1 MTVDT
6 VIRGG
11 TLVTQNEMFDADIGI
26 DQGKISTISE
36 PGSLDA
42 DVYIDA
48 NGELV
53 MPGIVDPHVHID
65 DMFSID
71 TYRSASAAAALGGIT
86 TVIDFAWQAWEGEL
100 GIWNDTS
107 TVLEGINRKREKAS
121 DSLIDYSLH
130 GGITRTD
137 PEFFEEIDAV
147 IDQGVTSFKM
157 FTAYEL
163 SLPNGFM
170 NEVFQALADRDA
182 VAALH
187 TEDASVCE
195 YITDK
200 YKAEGKGDAKWYP
213 SSRPDYAEAMAAEDA
228 VRMATEAGCKYYGIH
243 TTCRKSAKVLE
254 EFQREYGRNLVR
266 AETCTHYTTLN
277 DSIYEELGNLPMI
290 APPIRTQEDVTA
302 IIDHLED
309 GLLDVISTDH
319 CAFTEE
325 SKQTANWWDSSFGTN
340 TLQFSLPILHDVLVN
355 EHGFSYPSLVSLTS
369 STPARLFGLNEKG
382 TLQPGT
388 DADIVLFD
396 PKEKFEISAEDNA
409 SKADYSLYEGRE
421 VRGAVTKTIVRGELI
436 ADAGDIVGQDGY
448 GEFVEREIP
457 DWRPA

>member
-1 MTVDT
+1 MDT
-6 VIRGG
+6 VIGEG
-11 TLVTQNEMFDADIGI
+11 TLVTQNQMFDADIGI
-26 DQGKISTISE
+26 RNGKISSISE
-36 PGSLDA
+36 PGSLNGNQYIEAKDA
-42 DVYIDA
+42 
-48 NGELV
+48 LV
-53 MPGIVDPHVHID
+53 MPGVVDPHVHID

-71 TYRSASAAAALGGIT
+71 TYRTASAAAALGGVT

-100 GIWNDTS
+100 AIWDETS
-107 TVLEGINRKREKAS
+107 TVLEGVDRKREKAA

-137 PEFFEEIDAV
+137 QEFFEEVDTV
-147 IDQGVTSFKM
+147 IEEGVTSFKM

-170 NEVFQALADRDA
+170 NRVFQALADRGA

-187 TEDASVCE
+187 TEDASICD
-195 YITDK
+195 YITDQ
-200 YKAEGKGDAKWYP
+200 YKDEGKGVSTHYP

-243 TTCRKSAKVLE
+243 TSCEKSAEVLE
-254 EFQREYGRNLVR
+254 EFQQDHGKELVR
-266 AETCTHYTTLN
+266 AETCTHYTTLE

-290 APPIRTQEDVTA
+290 APPIRKPDDIEA
-302 IIDHLED
+302 IIKRLEN
-309 GLLDVISTDH
+309 GVLDVVSTDH

-325 SKQTANWWDSSFGTN
+325 SKQTENWWDSSFGTN

-355 EHGFSYPSLVSLTS
+355 EREFSYPSLVSLTA
-369 STPARLFGLNEKG
+369 STPARLFGLTEKG

-388 DADIVLFD
+388 DADIVVFD
-396 PKEKFEISAEDNA
+396 PEKEFTISAEDNA
-409 SKADYSLYEGRE
+409 SKADYSLYDGRE
-421 VRGAVTKTIVRGELI
+421 VRGAVSKTFVRGELV
-436 ADAGDIVGQDGY
+436 ADTGDVVCNEGH

-457 DWRPA
+457 HWRPA